1 MKARGPKVDKIPPLR
16 LDLDFMD
23 TSGYVVLPV
32 ESPALPVDA
41 MPDKGS
47 VRPFEK
53 LQITQTLDERQA
65 AEGKLI
71 LEVKAT
77 ARGLVPDLE
86 NIVKL
91 DHAGFQIDKI
101 DDQGISVSRFDP
113 DSDANLIDSDAH
125 LACCLSRGPGSGE
138 TPHDVSVRQNGRRR
152 SRTGLSALRGRG
164 PGQGRP
170 GDLARGH
177 LRPAAVCLA
186 RVGRREPPGTVGCG
200 GRDMENSFR
209 AQACGAKAV
218 SDARASHAI
227 FRARPLTRDPVQKR
241 LFYTSN
247 ARTCELNRAH
257 RALLFHRIRR
267 RFDRPAPGRGD
278 LDTPRKL
285 RQIDACLW
293 ALGFSS
299 CRVNDPW

>member
-1 MKARGPKVDKIPPLR
+1 MLSVTFQDEKVNSRALGEYGWRVTPYAYILMKARGPKVDKIPPLR

-86 NIVKL
+86 SIVKL
-91 DHAGFQIDKI
+91 DHAGFEIDKI

-113 DSDANLIDSDAH
+113 DSDANLIDSERTWLVSFRA
-125 LACCLSRGPGSGE
+125 ARVRRNPPRRFGSPKRPSME
-138 TPHDVSVRQNGRRR
+138 PNWFISATWTRTWPRSARR
-152 SRTGLSALRGRG
+152 SRS
-164 PGQGRP
+164 
-170 GDLARGH
+170 
-177 LRPAAVCLA
+177 
-186 RVGRREPPGTVGCG
+186 
-200 GRDMENSFR
+200 
-209 AQACGAKAV
+209 
-218 SDARASHAI
+218 
-227 FRARPLTRDPVQKR
+227 RPLT
-241 LFYTSN
+241 TSRGMLGSRGSEG
-247 ARTCELNRAH
+247 ASWHCWLW
-257 RALLFHRIRR
+257 
-267 RFDRPAPGRGD
+267 RPRYGEFVPCPD
-278 LDTPRKL
+278 V
-285 RQIDACLW
+285 
-293 ALGFSS
+293 
-299 CRVNDPW
+299 CR